1 MYSSDLFLIVPSGES
16 CKLISPVF
24 STWWFIKEL
33 LLFTLHVIIIIF
45 QMLKKK
51 RTSTS
56 PPLLGH
62 WLILWLCQWRP
73 FASAMA
79 GLCQKSYLTNCWKH
93 VRWCVP
99 LEMRYASLHLVKPHL
114 FLSKPSH
121 LCCRH
126 CQKAYIL
133 SLWPSNSINYEFHPR
148 SYSHAFFFLSLRF
161 VCLFTSV
168 LSSWCLWI
176 IFFKRNVN

>member
-1 MYSSDLFLIVPSGES
+1 MNGETD
-16 CKLISPVF
+16 KLPTRFVRASLLEAFISHFAYNSKYFPN
-24 STWWFIKEL
+24 
-33 LLFTLHVIIIIF
+33 VI
-45 QMLKKK
+45 MNL
-51 RTSTS
+51 TS

-62 WLILWLCQWRP
+62 WLISWFCQWRP

-79 GLCQKSYLTNCWKH
+79 GLCQKSNLTNCWKH
-93 VRWCVP
+93 VRWCVL
-99 LEMRYASLHLVKPHL
+99 LEICYASLHLVKPHL

-133 SLWPSNSINYEFHPR
+133 SLRPSNSINYEFRPR
-148 SYSHAFFFLSLRF
+148 YHSHAFFPLPF

-168 LSSWCLWI
+168 LSLWCLWI
-176 IFFKRNVN
+176 IFFKRNVNEKFESN